1 MRSASKGLSVA
12 LAVLI
17 GVTPFTS
24 PLSAYATQLSDQVVV
39 YDTAADDDAYV
50 ADDDAVSLDETDF
63 AAVDDGTAVDDGFA
77 ADDEAFAVDDSSEQA
92 ETDAQSYV
100 TDEGTVEEY
109 DASGQTVWTGDSAN
123 ADRKDDEEY
132 VDSDANLT
140 PSSWR
145 YKDGVL
151 TVSGGG
157 EDDLLDA
164 QSLSDSLPSGAIA
177 RGIDV
182 STYQGKIDWE
192 KVKAAGIKF
201 AIIRIGPAYGQI
213 DDCFERNASECD
225 RLGIPYG
232 IYYYSYA
239 RTVSEANRDAD
250 RVFTWL
256 GSHRPQLPIYY
267 DIEDDWINPNNL
279 VISKQTLTT
288 NINTFCS
295 RIKAGGF
302 TAGIYSS
309 TSWYRN
315 FLDDS
320 SLRQWDTWVAQW
332 WDHCTYEG
340 SYSLWQYSSEGSVP
354 GIEGNVDM
362 NYAYNFSW
370 FVKTTSPTLYYQAH
384 VSDIGWQTYTTGTAG
399 TTGQGKAVEAINATV
414 INNPGGELKG
424 SGYVHG
430 SGWQSYAT
438 GTIGTTGQSKALE
451 AVKYQLTGT
460 LASKYDIYYR
470 VHVSNIGWL
479 GWAKNGE
486 EAGTEGYNYSIEA
499 IEMKLVSKGGTAPG
513 TTDNHYLKIGSSV
526 VTIQAHVQDIG
537 WQASTAGY
545 AGTTGQSKR
554 IEALKF
560 SVLNNPGGSVQCSAH
575 VQDIGWQSYTTA
587 TAGTTGK
594 GKRIEAVKLKLTGNL
609 AEKYDIYYRVHV
621 QDFGWMGWAKNGEEA
636 GSEGYGK
643 RVEAI
648 EVRLVTKGGNAP
660 GSTSG
665 CFKKKPAEIS
675 VQAHV
680 SDIGWQGFTTGVAGT
695 TGKSKA
701 IEALNFS
708 VSNSPGGS
716 VQCSAHVQDLGWRDY
731 TSGMAGTTGKSKR
744 LEAIKIKL
752 TGALAE
758 QYDVYYRVH
767 VQDFGWLG
775 WAKNGESAGSEG
787 YGKRA
792 EAVEVRLVAKGGSAP
807 GSTANAFKKK

>member
-24 PLSAYATQLSDQVVV
+24 PLSAYATQLSDQVIV
-39 YDTAADDDAYV
+39 YDTAANDDAYA

-362 NYAYNFSW
+362 NYAYNFSSIL
-370 FVKTTSPTLYYQAH
+370 VRNTSGAATHKNDLP
-384 VSDIGWQTYTTGTAG
+384 DGTYSFSASSNYVEVIDVAG
-399 TTGQGKAVEAINATV
+399 
-414 INNPGGELKG
+414 
-424 SGYVHG
+424 
-430 SGWQSYAT
+430 
-438 GTIGTTGQSKALE
+438 
-451 AVKYQLTGT
+451 
-460 LASKYDIYYR
+460 
-470 VHVSNIGWL
+470 
-479 GWAKNGE
+479 
-486 EAGTEGYNYSIEA
+486 
-499 IEMKLVSKGGTAPG
+499 
-513 TTDNHYLKIGSSV
+513 
-526 VTIQAHVQDIG
+526 
-537 WQASTAGY
+537 
-545 AGTTGQSKR
+545 
-554 IEALKF
+554 
-560 SVLNNPGGSVQCSAH
+560 
-575 VQDIGWQSYTTA
+575 
-587 TAGTTGK
+587 
-594 GKRIEAVKLKLTGNL
+594 
-609 AEKYDIYYRVHV
+609 
-621 QDFGWMGWAKNGEEA
+621 
-636 GSEGYGK
+636 
-643 RVEAI
+643 
-648 EVRLVTKGGNAP
+648 
-660 GSTSG
+660 GSTSN
-665 CFKKKPAEIS
+665 KAN
-675 VQAHV
+675 VQLYASNATSAQLWKVTHDSEGFVILTNVRSGKVLDIKDGICTPGANVQQFDYNGSDAQKWVAIKESDGTYTFV
-680 SDIGWQGFTTGVAGT
+680 S
-695 TGKSKA
+695 
-701 IEALNFS
+701 ALNKDY
-708 VSNSPGGS
+708 VL
-716 VQCSAHVQDLGWRDY
+716 DL
-731 TSGMAGTTGKSKR
+731 AG
-744 LEAIKIKL
+744 
-752 TGALAE
+752 
-758 QYDVYYRVH
+758 
-767 VQDFGWLG
+767 
-775 WAKNGESAGSEG
+775 
-787 YGKRA
+787 
-792 EAVEVRLVAKGGSAP
+792 
-807 GSTANAFKKK
+807 GSTANGSNLQVYYSNATAAQRFTATNKNSGTVIDLWAKQNASVLSDGTYTLGSSLNSSKVMDVAGASKANGGNVQIYANNGTNAQKWTVSHDSNGYVTLTNVSSGKVLDVDGAIAVNGRNIQQYASNGTKAQKWVAVKSGSGFKLCSALDPSYVIDISGASTANGANLQLYSSNGTKAQIFVK